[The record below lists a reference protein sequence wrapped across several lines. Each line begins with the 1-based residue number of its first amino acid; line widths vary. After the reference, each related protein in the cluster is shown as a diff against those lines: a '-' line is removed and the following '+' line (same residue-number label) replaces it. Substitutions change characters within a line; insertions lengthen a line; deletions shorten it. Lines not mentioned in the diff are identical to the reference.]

1 MTRGDNVYV
10 MLSPSCI
17 CALTVIG
24 NALRDR
30 KSISSAI
37 EGWDIISNA
46 LNDGRDLSLDEWGK
60 IEPLLDIIDMKDSCN
75 EGDLIVDLGRET
87 ITHA

>member
-1 MTRGDNVYV
+1 MTRGDNAYV

-24 NALRDR
+24 NALKER
-30 KSISSAI
+30 KSVPSAI
-37 EGWDIISNA
+37 KGWDIISNA

-60 IEPLLDIIDMKDSCN
+60 IEPLLDIIDMKDSCK